1 MTRRSLPTVLLTALP
16 LLAAAG
22 AGLKWAVPENWPAQ
36 SQRPMRLATYTVPA
50 AKGDRDAG
58 EFAVFYFGQ
67 GQGGTVD
74 ANLDRWIGQFTQSDG
89 RPSKDAAKIEHGNI
103 HGLKVT
109 TVDVSGTY
117 NGMGGPMQPVGKPA
131 PGYRLLGAIIEGPEG
146 LVFFKLTGAVKTVT
160 ENENQYHKILASLT
174 PGQ

>member
-1 MTRRSLPTVLLTALP
+1 MTRRAFSTILFIALQ

-22 AGLKWAVPENWPAQ
+22 AGLKWAVPENWAPQ

-50 AKGDRDAG
+50 AKGDREPA

-89 RPSKDAAKIEHGNI
+89 KPSKDAAKIEHGNF

-117 NGMGGPMQPVGKPA
+117 NGMSGPMQPVGKPA
-131 PGYRLLGAIIEGPEG
+131 PGYRLLGAIIEGPQG
-146 LVFFKLTGAVKTVT
+146 LVFFKFTGPIKTVT
-160 ENENQYHKILASLT
+160 ENENQYHKILASLAA
-174 PGQ
+174 G